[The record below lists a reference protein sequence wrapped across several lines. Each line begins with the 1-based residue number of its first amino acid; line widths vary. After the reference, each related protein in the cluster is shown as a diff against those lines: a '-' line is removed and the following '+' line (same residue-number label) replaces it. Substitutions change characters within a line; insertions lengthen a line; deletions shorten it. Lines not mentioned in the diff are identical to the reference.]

1 VTLVSDIITRAYRES
16 QLIPLVQSP
25 NTNEQNEALPL
36 LTSLFLAC
44 VAFETGEE
52 LGEINIGGNYDQSI
66 CVSPWIPD
74 NARLILNLSG
84 TQTLKLDPMP
94 YEGQRLAFADA
105 GNNLATYNLTL
116 DGNGR
121 TIEGA
126 TSLTLS
132 TNGDARQW
140 IYRSDTAN
148 WTKIT
153 SLQLTDTMPFPV
165 EYDDYFIIGLAMRLN
180 PRNGAA
186 TAKESVA
193 TYQSVGAALRARYR
207 KPRRPN
213 EPLLGLLHQRRGFY
227 SESNTA
233 FNFGRP

>member
-1 VTLVSDIITRAYRES
+1 MTLVSETITRAYRES

-25 NTNEQNEALPL
+25 TTTEQNEALPL
-36 LTSLFLAC
+36 LSSLFLSC
-44 VAFETGEE
+44 VGYEVGEDIRE
-52 LGEINIGGNYDQSI
+52 LNIGGLYDRSMYAT
-66 CVSPWIPD
+66 PWIPE
-74 NARLILNLSG
+74 NVRLILNLSG
-84 TQTLKLDPMP
+84 AQTFKLDPMP

-121 TIEGA
+121 TIEG
-126 TSLTLS
+126 SSMLTLS

-148 WTKIT
+148 WIKIT
-153 SLQLTDTMPFPV
+153 GLQLTDTMPFPT

-186 TAKESVA
+186 TEKESLA
-193 TYQSVGAALRARYR
+193 TYERIGNAIEARYR
-207 KPRRPN
+207 RPRTPN
-213 EPLLGLLHQRRGFY
+213 EPVLGLMNQRRGYHFD
-227 SESNTA
+227 SRAA
-233 FNFGRP
+233 FISGRP